1 MSTPCG
7 GLTAPSSAA
16 TSPALRELSHE
27 RIEVYAVTGLVAGGS
42 QPYRGAN
49 GLADYMR
56 DVEAVWDEIELTPQ
70 EFEQIDERTILVT
83 GRVRVRRDR
92 SRVDTPNAWLWEFE
106 DDRVRRVRV
115 LTDPD
120 EVDAIRAG
128 ELSEASASAV
138 LPGSLLPSRL

>member
-1 MSTPCG
+1 MTVG
-7 GLTAPSSAA
+7 DAHVDIVRRAYRAFERRDVDGLRA
-16 TSPALRELSHE
+16 LSHE

-42 QPYRGAN
+42 QPYRGTN

-56 DVEAVWDEIELTPQ
+56 DVDAVWDEIELTPQ
-70 EFEQIDERTILVT
+70 EFERVDDRRILVT

-106 DDRVRRVRV
+106 DELVRRVRV

-120 EVDAIRAG
+120 EVDALRAG
-128 ELSEASASAV
+128 
-138 LPGSLLPSRL
+138 G